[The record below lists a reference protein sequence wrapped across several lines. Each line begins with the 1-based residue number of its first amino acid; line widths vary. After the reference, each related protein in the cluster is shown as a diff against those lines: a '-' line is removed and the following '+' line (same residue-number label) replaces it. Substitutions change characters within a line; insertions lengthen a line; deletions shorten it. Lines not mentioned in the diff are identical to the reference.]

1 MFGAACGLLSPGS
14 ESRKNR
20 LSGKTIAISLRGL
33 KKLQDAVKKYP
44 GKPYF
49 HHNRR
54 FEPSFNP
61 VHEIIRSGIPGEV
74 YEIRNAGL

>member
-1 MFGAACGLLSPGS
+1 MQHVDYCLRALKAGKIVFL
-14 ESRKNR
+14 E
-20 LSGKTIAISLRGL
+20 KTIAISLRGL

-74 YEIRNAGL
+74 YEIRTTG